1 MSPAPYSSMVGAQQA
16 QHQAQPLTRR
26 RLIAVAAGSA
36 GAFGAAACSGI
47 GSQSAKPAATLNQ
60 PASLVWLNWEGGASQ
75 LEGNT
80 KTIEDFQARYP
91 QIKVENAAQTT
102 TGNYWDKH
110 AALTAAGTP
119 ADLWEWEPQN
129 VVDYVLRKQVLDIQ
143 PLVAR
148 DHFDLSDFFK
158 KGVDQYRWRGGLW
171 GLPRDFPNR
180 ELFYNVTEFQKNGV
194 ALPASDWKNPGW
206 TWDAFLDAAR
216 RVTKP
221 DGSQIGF
228 NTGRGIRMWAVWVW
242 ANGGEVI
249 DETKLECTLD
259 RQPAIEALQFLQDL
273 IHKHRVMAA
282 TLPPGAS
289 FAGGQVIINENAPA
303 GLGNTRRDVADKFVW
318 DVVMHP
324 HGPNGRYAAA
334 GGGAG
339 WAISAQ
345 TKAPEA
351 AWAFLQFVTSSEQQI
366 RLCQL
371 GATIGSRRSVMTNPC
386 FLQTPPAHVQLFI
399 DGTEYLHVDVRV
411 AGWSDVNQVFSEELA
426 DLWSGQRPA
435 REIVRTIK
443 SRVDPILTQAAKQA
457 GG

>member
-1 MSPAPYSSMVGAQQA
+1 MRPFPTSSARKVAGSLARPAPATSKSSSSSSMGSCRCRPARGSGSSSMKTRWPIRSATSGAIRRPTARMARPSIGERAGPAGISTRPSISESRMSMSPAPFSSMVGAQQA

-129 VVDYVLRKQVLDIQ
+129 VVDYVLRKQALDLQ

-148 DHFDLSDFFK
+148 DRFDLSDFFK

-194 ALPASDWKNPGW
+194 TLPASDWKNPSW

-249 DETKLECTLD
+249 DESKLECTLD
-259 RQPAIEALQFLQDL
+259 RQPAIDALQFLQDL

-303 GLGNTRRDVADKFVW
+303 GLGNTRRDVAD
-318 DVVMHP
+318 
-324 HGPNGRYAAA
+324 
-334 GGGAG
+334 
-339 WAISAQ
+339 
-345 TKAPEA
+345 
-351 AWAFLQFVTSSEQQI
+351 
-366 RLCQL
+366 
-371 GATIGSRRSVMTNPC
+371 
-386 FLQTPPAHVQLFI
+386 
-399 DGTEYLHVDVRV
+399 
-411 AGWSDVNQVFSEELA
+411 
-426 DLWSGQRPA
+426 
-435 REIVRTIK
+435 
-443 SRVDPILTQAAKQA
+443 
-457 GG
+457 